1 MHLVFVLS
9 NCSEACQA
17 DRCTQM
23 PCWSLHDACGRGGV
37 ASKHRLSWNS
47 CVQVLSS
54 CFVLVFVA
62 GIACASMT
70 VVIFK
75 SYR

>member
-1 MHLVFVLS
+1 M
-9 NCSEACQA
+9 
-17 DRCTQM
+17 
-23 PCWSLHDACGRGGV
+23 
-37 ASKHRLSWNS
+37 
-47 CVQVLSS
+47 QVLSS